1 MYQVQDSTALVQ
13 GHRTLLKRGRAR
25 VRVSRTVLLLGC
37 TSLFTDISSEMVATI
52 LPLYLVYTQGLSPL
66 QYGVVD
72 GLYQGAAALV
82 RVASGFLADRWQ
94 RYKEIAA
101 AGYGLSAVCK
111 LGLLAVGSAW
121 TAISGVILLDRTGKG
136 IRTAPR
142 DALISLSSSREDL
155 GTAFGVHRALDTT
168 GAMLGPLAAFGLLAL
183 APLGFDAIFIVSFC
197 FALVGWAILMLFVR
211 NRPARERRAPTPS
224 LRSAARLLGQ
234 PRFRTLVIVAGGLGL
249 ATASDGFLYLALQ
262 REVDMDPSLFP
273 LLFVGTALV
282 YMLLAAP
289 LGRVAD
295 LVGRGR
301 VFLAGYALLLSVY
314 VVLLLPGLGLILLAA
329 LPLLGVYYAATDG
342 VLMALAGAI
351 LPAELQ
357 GSGMAVVGTATGIAR
372 LLASVVFGAIWTT
385 TSLETALLCFVGG
398 LAVALPLA
406 AIALA
411 RSPEPR
417 HA

>member
-1 MYQVQDSTALVQ
+1 MYQVQDSTALVR
-13 GHRTLLKRGRAR
+13 GHRALLKRGRAR
-25 VRVSRTVLLLGC
+25 VRVSRTVLLLGG

-52 LPLYLVYTQGLSPL
+52 LPLYLVYTQGLSPV

-82 RVASGFLADRWQ
+82 RIASGFLADRFR

-142 DALISLSSSREDL
+142 DALISLSSPRDGL

-168 GAMLGPLAAFGLLAL
+168 GAMIGPLLAFGLLAL

-197 FALVGWAILMLFVR
+197 FALIGWAILMLFVQ
-211 NRPARERRAPTPS
+211 NRPARERTSTPS
-224 LRSAARLLGQ
+224 VRSAARLLAQ
-234 PRFRTLVIVAGGLGL
+234 RRFRTLVIVAAGLGL

-273 LLFVGTALV
+273 LLFVGTAIV

-289 LGRVAD
+289 LGRLAD
-295 LVGRGR
+295 VVGRAK
-301 VFLAGYALLLSVY
+301 VFVAGYALLLSVY
-314 VVLLLPGLGLILLAA
+314 LVLLTPGLGIFLLAA

-342 VLMALAGAI
+342 VLMALAGGI
-351 LPAELQ
+351 VPSELQ

-372 LLASVVFGAIWTT
+372 LLASVIFGAIWTAA
-385 TSLETALLCFVGG
+385 SLETALIFFAGA
-398 LAVALPLA
+398 LAVALTLA
-406 AIALA
+406 AAALG
-411 RSPEPR
+411 PR